1 MKTDKEIAID
11 FNKKYGKL
19 SPKEEK
25 EIKDKLLKKAIKKAI
40 KEGKKGAAELKER
53 FDT

>member
-25 EIKDKLLKKAIKKAI
+25 EIKDKLLKKAIK
-40 KEGKKGAAELKER
+40 EGKKGAAELKER